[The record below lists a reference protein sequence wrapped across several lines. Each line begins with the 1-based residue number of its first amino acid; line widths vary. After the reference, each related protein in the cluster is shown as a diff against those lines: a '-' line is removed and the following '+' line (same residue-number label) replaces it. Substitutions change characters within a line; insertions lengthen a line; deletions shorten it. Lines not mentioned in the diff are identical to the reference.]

1 MSIKLRMMANS
12 VTRAI
17 NPNVTNADIYVNVGS
32 ETIAG
37 GKVVPKY
44 TKIVKDIQVQA
55 IQSKDLEHLNLINQQ
70 GSFCYGYID
79 GIIDPMI
86 RGLGTGLSYVEFG
99 GVKWTVKSVVEDWL
113 KYASGDIGNALNDQ
127 NGDWVKVVLWRK

>member
-1 MSIKLRMMANS
+1 
-12 VTRAI
+12 
-17 NPNVTNADIYVNVGS
+17 
-32 ETIAG
+32 
-37 GKVVPKY
+37 
-44 TKIVKDIQVQA
+44 
-55 IQSKDLEHLNLINQQ
+55 
-70 GSFCYGYID
+70 
-79 GIIDPMI
+79 MI